1 MTDPTPPTGSWGTC
15 SLCGDAVPPGATSC
29 PTCGNPG
36 AVSTPQEFRKLPR
49 QTRWWMR
56 FVRALR
62 VVVIVGLVV
71 ALGYAMV
78 SATLSGPPSVND
90 PLTTTGAYLITPAN
104 NTYLSGEITGED
116 YVVGNYTVMNPIG
129 LDVVFAIYN
138 STEYAIFAEHQN
150 ASALYYDGP
159 AQTGRIIFAAP
170 YTDTFYLVFS
180 NPYPTGPQVLIY
192 AQTNYE
198 SNVVI
203 D

>member
-1 MTDPTPPTGSWGTC
+1 MVDSPPPSGTWGTC
-15 SLCGDAVPPGATSC
+15 SLCGDASPNGAASC
-29 PTCGNPG
+29 PTCGNPV
-36 AVSTPQEFRKLPR
+36 AVSTAQQFRQLPR

-56 FVRALR
+56 FVRTLR
-62 VVVIVGLVV
+62 IVVVVGVIG
-71 ALGYAMV
+71 ALAYAMV

-90 PLTTTGAYLITPAN
+90 PLTTTGSYLITPAN

-129 LDVVFAIYN
+129 LDIVFAIYN
-138 STEYAIFAEHQN
+138 STEYAVFAEHLN
-150 ASALYYDGP
+150 ASALYFAGP
-159 AQTGRIIFAAP
+159 AESGQIIFAAP

-180 NPYPTGPQVLIY
+180 NPYVNGPQLLIY
-192 AQTNYE
+192 ADTSYE